1 MIKIVNGD
9 LLEAKE
15 NIICHACNCMGVM
28 GSGVAKQI
36 RNKYPQV
43 YKKYLEKVNEYTHG
57 EDLRK
62 ALLGQV
68 QGVVVGEDK
77 IVVNM
82 FSQYKFGNDGKQ
94 YTDIEALFKCLLT
107 VRQAAERN
115 KISVAMPYKIGSYR
129 GGAKWDE
136 VEELILRA
144 FNGYDVTLYK
154 L

>member
-36 RNKYPQV
+36 RKKYPQV
-43 YKKYLEKVNEYTHG
+43 YEEYLEKVDEYTQG

-62 ALLGQV
+62 ELLGQV
-68 QGVVVGEDK
+68 HAVVIDENK

-82 FSQYKFGNDGKQ
+82 FTQYKFGNDGKQ
-94 YTDIEALFKCLLT
+94 YTNLEAMFKCLLA
-107 VRQAAERN
+107 VRQVAEKN

-136 VEELILRA
+136 VEELIFRA
-144 FNGYDVTLYK
+144 FNGYEVTLYK

>member
-43 YKKYLEKVNEYTHG
+43 YEGYLERVNEYTQG

-62 ALLGQV
+62 ELLGQV
-68 QGVVVGEDK
+68 HAVVIDENK
-77 IVVNM
+77 IVINM
-82 FSQYKFGNDGKQ
+82 FTQYKFGNDGKQ
-94 YTDIEALFKCLLT
+94 YTNLEAMFKCLLT
-107 VRQAAERN
+107 VRYVAEKN

-144 FNGYDVTLYK
+144 FNGYEATLYK

>member
-36 RNKYPQV
+36 RKKYPQV
-43 YKKYLEKVNEYTHG
+43 YEEYLEKVDEYTQG

-62 ALLGQV
+62 ELLGQV
-68 QGVVVGEDK
+68 HAVVIDENK

-82 FSQYKFGNDGKQ
+82 FTQYKFGNDGKQ
-94 YTDIEALFKCLLT
+94 YTNLEAMFKCLLA
-107 VRQAAERN
+107 VRQVAEKN

-144 FNGYDVTLYK
+144 FNGYEVTLYK